1 MTARKP
7 GAHNSTPIWQRGNT
21 HGTARQDLE
30 QALAAAGEAG
40 LSVPCRGVEAPAW
53 TTEDRET
60 LELAALL
67 CEDCPALTVCR
78 AYAVQAGE
86 DGGAWGGLTPAQI
99 KRARRHAQEQRTRTS
114 RAA

>member
-30 QALAAAGEAG
+30 QALAAAE
-40 LSVPCRGVEAPAW
+40 LSGRPIPCRGSEASAW
-53 TTEDRET
+53 TATDAET
-60 LELAALL
+60 LEVAALY
-67 CEDCPALTVCR
+67 CTGCPALAECR
-78 AYAVQAGE
+78 SYAVQAGE
-86 DGGAWGGLTPAQI
+86 DGGAYGGLTPAGI
-99 KRARRHAQEQRTRTS
+99 RRARRRAQEQRTRTD